1 MKQSV
6 CSRGADTRDN
16 NIEDLDLDV
25 AIELEEHEDR
35 ESIHGGA
42 FRDLSGRRF
51 GRWTVIDWLRTD
63 AHGSIYRCICD
74 CGVEREVRGYALI
87 NGKSRSCGTSGCR
100 MKAPV
105 IGSKMPTS
113 LLVAP
118 EDMQAYRIWCDL
130 VEIANP
136 LNWRC
141 QEDGSPY
148 PILGISR
155 DVKDWP
161 TFHKWMNGEV
171 IDPTEG
177 SKRNLTDKQ
186 AYYTGMVLVSRAD
199 APVGHSPEG
208 VTGVVIRFE
217 NLEWGYGPM
226 AKREGR
232 TLVLGTSKSKYY
244 RPRGEE
250 DGPVYTRKQLVEKFG
265 VTMSTFN
272 ARISRGWT
280 VEEACVG
287 KRTISIGAPV
297 FR

>member
-1 MKQSV
+1 MKYEV

-16 NIEDLDLDV
+16 NLADIDYAV
-25 AIELEEHEDR
+25 ALELEEHEAR

-42 FRDLSGRRF
+42 FRDLTGRRF
-51 GRWTVIDWLRTD
+51 GRWTVLGWVRTD
-63 AHGSIYRCICD
+63 AHGSVYRCRCD
-74 CGVEREVRGYALI
+74 CGVERDIRGAALS
-87 NGKSRSCGTSGCR
+87 NGSSRSCGAAGCR
-100 MKAPV
+100 KRLQIA
-105 IGSKMPTS
+105 GHTMPTS

-155 DVKDWP
+155 DMRDWP
-161 TFHKWMNGEV
+161 TFQKWMNGEV

-177 SKRNLTDKQ
+177 SRRNLTETQ

-208 VTGVVIRFE
+208 VTGIVARFE
-217 NLEWGYGPM
+217 SLEWGYGPM

-244 RPRGEE
+244 RVEGK
-250 DGPVYTRKQLVEKFG
+250 GPVLTRKQLAEQFG
-265 VTMSTFN
+265 VSMSTFN

-287 KRTISIGAPV
+287 KRNPV
-297 FR
+297 FLSPSR